1 MTRSARTSW
10 WEPIGAPGRLEVH
23 EPVAPEDVHRR
34 LVAAPTAEVPLGQA
48 AIGGHAVEYVA
59 LGRTR
64 FARADGERIALLD
77 LSAPADPAG
86 AFRRPVVV
94 LGDPGEA
101 VLDEDADLGGRLRG
115 PLRFLRIT
123 AGSRT
128 WVWHYAGGR
137 AAGERLV
144 LVSGDRPGADGGR
157 VVTHPSA
164 RGRSL
169 GNPTGGA
176 SADTHVTAWT
186 ADAAPAE
193 VLLVE
198 LLATTWLGA
207 LVDHRMARVAAGAA
221 ELLAAAPRPDANTT

>member
-1 MTRSARTSW
+1 VTRSDGAPW
-10 WEPIGAPGRLEVH
+10 WEPTGAPGRIEVH
-23 EPVAPEDVHRR
+23 EPVAPDGVHRR
-34 LVAAPTAEVPLGQA
+34 LAAAPTVEVPLGEA
-48 AIGGHAVEYVA
+48 LIGDRVVEFGA

-64 FARADGERIALLD
+64 FARAAGERIALLD
-77 LSAPADPAG
+77 LSAPADPTG

-101 VLDEDADLGGRLRG
+101 VLDQDVELGGRLRG
-115 PLRFLRIT
+115 PLRFLRVT

-144 LVSGDRPGADGGR
+144 LVPGDRPDADGAR
-157 VVTHPSA
+157 VVTHPA
-164 RGRSL
+164 AQGRSL

-176 SADTHVTAWT
+176 SVDTHVTTWT
-186 ADAAPAE
+186 GDAAPAE

-221 ELLAAAPRPDANTT
+221 ELLASAPRPDANTT